1 MVSGGTYGTED
12 IVHGAGYGRAIL
24 ILLLTPLLWSLP
36 TAFMIGELSSALPYE
51 GGYYAWVRR
60 AMGNFWGFQEA
71 WLSLVASIFDMAIY
85 PTLFVAYLTRMF
97 PWFQQE
103 NRGWWVALAVVIACA
118 VLNIAGV
125 KVVSLTSL
133 WLFFALSAP
142 FVAIVVLAPF
152 KLGALANAV
161 TKPTTSTVDILGGLL
176 ICMWNY
182 MGWDN
187 ASTIATEV
195 EKPQRTYPRAMLV
208 AVAIVALSYV
218 LPFAAMWMTGLK
230 PTAWETGSWADIA
243 GLLGGPLLRIGVV
256 LGGVISAFGMFNA
269 LVMSYSRLPLAM
281 AQDGMLP
288 GIFAKLHKKSRAPWV
303 AIVALAMG
311 WAMCLGLGFAR
322 LVTLDILLYG
332 FSLLLEFMA
341 LAVLRFREPELARP
355 FRVPGGLFGAIAIG
369 IPPMLLLGFSI
380 IRSEH
385 EQVWNMSSFEFGM
398 ILIAAGFVAYA
409 VNHLLKPQGWAPVR
423 SRREA
428 RSQPLSRRKLK
439 KKRTGLPVLF
449 ILLCDAELR
458 RRFCRVAQALHL
470 VVSALDT
477 GGLAPNDLSD
487 VFRQIGRQCLVVG
500 LFGVVFA
507 CFHRLK
513 NRFVAGTKAHLG
525 INPGAMHGRR
535 GRSGDFLI
543 RFAQADQLCFELA
556 GKARALQALLVEKRL
571 QVRPL
576 HVGSRVLIPL
586 LPIFAGFN
594 QVFDHANRILFVHY
608 YLRRLDAGEQ
618 VGFGSNLLAKPAR
631 N

>member
-97 PWFQQE
+97 PYFQQG

-133 WLFFALSAP
+133 WLFFALTAP

-152 KLGALANAV
+152 KIGALANAV

-208 AVAIVALSYV
+208 AVCIVALSYV
-218 LPFAAMWMTGLK
+218 LPFAALWMTGLT
-230 PTAWETGSWADIA
+230 PTAWETGSWSDIA

-288 GIFAKLHKKSRAPWV
+288 GIFGKLQKKSRAPWV
-303 AIVALAMG
+303 AIIALAIG

-332 FSLLLEFMA
+332 FSLLLEFVA
-341 LAVLRFREPELARP
+341 LAVLRFREPDLPRP

-380 IRSEH
+380 VRSEH
-385 EQVWNMSSFEFGM
+385 EQVWNMSSFAFGM

-409 VNHLLKPQGWAPVR
+409 VNHLLKPHGWA
-423 SRREA
+423 A
-428 RSQPLSRRKLK
+428 
-439 KKRTGLPVLF
+439 T
-449 ILLCDAELR
+449 
-458 RRFCRVAQALHL
+458 
-470 VVSALDT
+470 
-477 GGLAPNDLSD
+477 
-487 VFRQIGRQCLVVG
+487 
-500 LFGVVFA
+500 
-507 CFHRLK
+507 
-513 NRFVAGTKAHLG
+513 
-525 INPGAMHGRR
+525 
-535 GRSGDFLI
+535 
-543 RFAQADQLCFELA
+543 
-556 GKARALQALLVEKRL
+556 
-571 QVRPL
+571 
-576 HVGSRVLIPL
+576 
-586 LPIFAGFN
+586 
-594 QVFDHANRILFVHY
+594 
-608 YLRRLDAGEQ
+608 EQ
-618 VGFGSNLLAKPAR
+618 KPEPAA
-631 N
+631 

>member
-1 MVSGGTYGTED
+1 MATASAPHHKIENPQPLAAVPNRKKFVRLTLWPLVAATFFMVSGGTYGTED

-97 PWFQQE
+97 PYFQQG

-118 VLNIAGV
+118 VMNIAGV
-125 KVVSLTSL
+125 KAVSLTSL
-133 WLFFALSAP
+133 WLFFALTAP

-152 KLGALANAV
+152 KIGALANAV
-161 TKPTTSTVDILGGLL
+161 TKPTTSSVDILGGLL

-208 AVAIVALSYV
+208 AVVIVALSYV
-218 LPFAAMWMTGLK
+218 LPFAALWMTGLT
-230 PTAWETGSWADIA
+230 PNAWETGSWADIA

-256 LGGVISAFGMFNA
+256 IGGVISAFGMFNA

-288 GIFAKLHKKSRAPWV
+288 GIFGKLQKKSRAPWV
-303 AIVALAMG
+303 AIIALAIG

-341 LAVLRFREPELARP
+341 LAVLRFREPDLPRP

-385 EQVWNMSSFEFGM
+385 EQVWNMSSFAFGM

-409 VNHLLKPQGWAPVR
+409 INHALKPHGWAP
-423 SRREA
+423 
-428 RSQPLSRRKLK
+428 
-439 KKRTGLPVLF
+439 
-449 ILLCDAELR
+449 AE
-458 RRFCRVAQALHL
+458 Q
-470 VVSALDT
+470 
-477 GGLAPNDLSD
+477 
-487 VFRQIGRQCLVVG
+487 
-500 LFGVVFA
+500 
-507 CFHRLK
+507 
-513 NRFVAGTKAHLG
+513 KA
-525 INPGAMHGRR
+525 
-535 GRSGDFLI
+535 
-543 RFAQADQLCFELA
+543 E
-556 GKARALQALLVEKRL
+556 
-571 QVRPL
+571 
-576 HVGSRVLIPL
+576 
-586 LPIFAGFN
+586 
-594 QVFDHANRILFVHY
+594 
-608 YLRRLDAGEQ
+608 
-618 VGFGSNLLAKPAR
+618 PAA
-631 N
+631 

>member
-97 PWFQQE
+97 PWFQE
-103 NRGWWVALAVVIACA
+103 NSRGWWVALAVVIACA
-118 VLNIAGV
+118 LLNIAGV

-152 KLGALANAV
+152 KIGALANAV

-195 EKPQRTYPRAMLV
+195 ERPQRTYPRAMLV

-218 LPFAAMWMTGLK
+218 LPFAAMWMTGLT

-256 LGGVISAFGMFNA
+256 LGGIISAFGMFNA

-288 GIFAKLHKKSRAPWV
+288 SVFAKLQKKSRAPWV
-303 AIVALAMG
+303 AIIALAMG

-332 FSLLLEFMA
+332 FSLMLEFIA

-355 FRVPGGLFGAIAIG
+355 FRGPGGLFGAIAIG

-385 EQVWNMSSFEFGM
+385 EQVWNMSSFAFGM
-398 ILIAAGFVAYA
+398 ILIAAGVVAYA
-409 VNHLLKPQGWAPVR
+409 VNHLLKPQGWAATTEKP
-423 SRREA
+423 
-428 RSQPLSRRKLK
+428 QP
-439 KKRTGLPVLF
+439 
-449 ILLCDAELR
+449 A
-458 RRFCRVAQALHL
+458 A
-470 VVSALDT
+470 
-477 GGLAPNDLSD
+477 
-487 VFRQIGRQCLVVG
+487 
-500 LFGVVFA
+500 
-507 CFHRLK
+507 
-513 NRFVAGTKAHLG
+513 
-525 INPGAMHGRR
+525 
-535 GRSGDFLI
+535 
-543 RFAQADQLCFELA
+543 
-556 GKARALQALLVEKRL
+556 
-571 QVRPL
+571 
-576 HVGSRVLIPL
+576 
-586 LPIFAGFN
+586 
-594 QVFDHANRILFVHY
+594 
-608 YLRRLDAGEQ
+608 
-618 VGFGSNLLAKPAR
+618 
-631 N
+631 